1 MSHQS
6 VRPGGSPGEPG
17 SEPFVP
23 LAAEGDAHIGRV
35 VDHDAG
41 EMGPDTEVVVLVDA
55 AERAVEAADPEEYVT
70 GDSEIPTHE
79 HWKGFVRV
87 RSFGW

>member
-1 MSHQS
+1 MAGFDSFDFADIAP
-6 VRPGGSPGEPG
+6 VRLS
-17 SEPFVP
+17 
-23 LAAEGDAHIGRV
+23 V

-55 AERAVEAADPEEYVT
+55 AERVVEAADPEEYVT